1 MAVGGIPNAIGGL
14 LAPNELDLCQQILG
28 RSFVSGR
35 LRAVLQ
41 ETGSMRTSRPAPTN
55 TMGRASSAVGL
66 SKFATDS
73 YSQKRPG
80 EFFSSPGLLIF
91 VECFGFL
98 RQDRRYLL
106 AVDAPLVP
114 RKSANSVELLI
125 LVTNQGSGPR
135 LTEGCSWMTRPIGV
149 GPNAME

>member
-1 MAVGGIPNAIGGL
+1 
-14 LAPNELDLCQQILG
+14 
-28 RSFVSGR
+28 
-35 LRAVLQ
+35 
-41 ETGSMRTSRPAPTN
+41 
-55 TMGRASSAVGL
+55 MGRASSAVGL

-114 RKSANSVELLI
+114 RKSANSGGVLI
-125 LVTNQGSGPR
+125 LVTDQGSGPR
-135 LTEGCSWMTRPIGV
+135 LTEGCSWMARPV
-149 GPNAME
+149 GRGPDALG

>member
-1 MAVGGIPNAIGGL
+1 MAVAGIPNAIGGL
-14 LAPNELDLCQQILG
+14 LTPNELDLCQQILG

-41 ETGSMRTSRPAPTN
+41 ETGSMRTSRPAPTS

-80 EFFSSPGLLIF
+80 EFFPHR
-91 VECFGFL
+91 GF
-98 RQDRRYLL
+98 
-106 AVDAPLVP
+106 
-114 RKSANSVELLI
+114 
-125 LVTNQGSGPR
+125 
-135 LTEGCSWMTRPIGV
+135 
-149 GPNAME
+149 

>member
-1 MAVGGIPNAIGGL
+1 
-14 LAPNELDLCQQILG
+14 
-28 RSFVSGR
+28 
-35 LRAVLQ
+35 
-41 ETGSMRTSRPAPTN
+41 
-55 TMGRASSAVGL
+55 MGRASSAVGRNL
-66 SKFATDS
+66 
-73 YSQKRPG
+73 
-80 EFFSSPGLLIF
+80 LLIPIPKNAPVSFFLTGALVF

-98 RQDRRYLL
+98 VQDRRYLL
-106 AVDAPLVP
+106 ADDAPLVP